1 MPHFLDYVLPALK
14 KYSDRTLIKLFTGTQ
29 DAPSWKSITYQ
40 QFLDDIERLAGFL
53 IDRLAELGLK
63 QKDVVGVWIT
73 GGKYIDLVYLY
84 ALARLGYI
92 PQMLNKSMAVQGN
105 PVIKDML
112 AATHGKAVLYDPFFS
127 DFVTDIAVSMPLIT
141 DLSSVGP
148 LSRTLPDIPNAT
160 DDEIGIIFH
169 TSGTTSGKPK
179 PVPETHKWLRC
190 QAQIQW
196 VAIWQGGSEQAVVN
210 NLGSFA
216 NVGSATTISYL
227 GWSGHCLVQT
237 SKPDIDAHEFLAM
250 VSDGLNFVMLYAPW
264 LSKLISVARTDR
276 KVYDALRGM
285 RQVTYTGAALNPEDE
300 QWLIENG
307 IPATVIYATT
317 EAGLFS
323 YTILDHDEL
332 EDHKADP
339 FILCNLGG
347 CFVSDISD
355 VKALPSMHIIEGI
368 KCKLLPTSGVN
379 KIELDGDS
387 ENRARGGQLYDCF
400 IPVDA
405 DNCPHRSIR
414 NRPDGH
420 ITGDIF
426 EETAP
431 GLYAFRGRNDDW
443 IRTGKTLSF
452 CDTKHVITISCT
464 ESLTDIFLVGHY
476 KPGVVLLVE
485 PTTVDPADDSAVSGL
500 KAKILERNDPFNSRL
515 FDHERI
521 KHAFQI
527 VIVSRGTLPRT
538 MEKGNI
544 RRKATED
551 QHADIL
557 EATYARL
564 KTW

>member
-14 KYSDRTLIKLFTGTQ
+14 RYSDRTLIKLFTGTQ
-29 DAPSWKSITYQ
+29 DAPSWKAITYQ
-40 QFLDDIERLAGFL
+40 QFLDDTERLAGFW
-53 IDRLAELGLK
+53 IERLGEVGLK

-73 GGKYIDLVYLY
+73 GGKYTDLVHLY

-92 PQMLNKSMAVQGN
+92 PQMLNKSMAVQGH

-112 AATHGKAVLYDPFFS
+112 TATQGKAILYDPFFA
-127 DFVTDIAVSMPLIT
+127 DFVNDIAISMPLIT
-141 DLSSVGP
+141 DLSSVDP
-148 LSRTLPDIPNAT
+148 LSRRLPDIPNST

-196 VAIWQGGSEQAVVN
+196 AAIWQGGSEQAVVN

-264 LSKLISVARTDR
+264 LSKLINVARTDK

-285 RQVTYTGAALNPEDE
+285 RQVTYTGAALNLEDE
-300 QWLIENG
+300 QWLVENG
-307 IPATVIYATT
+307 IPATTIYATT
-317 EAGLFS
+317 EAG
-323 YTILDHDEL
+323 
-332 EDHKADP
+332 
-339 FILCNLGG
+339 G
-347 CFVSDISD
+347 CLVSDISD
-355 VKALPSMHIIEGI
+355 VKTLPSMHIIEGI

-379 KIELDGDS
+379 KVELDGDS
-387 ENRARGGQLYDCF
+387 EKRARGGQLYDCF
-400 IPVDA
+400 IPADA
-405 DNCPHRSIR
+405 DNCPHPSIR

-426 EETAP
+426 EETTP

-443 IRTGKTLSF
+443 IRTGKTHSF
-452 CDTKHVITISCT
+452 CDTKSIEDNILVVCAD
-464 ESLTDIFLVGHY
+464 LVQNCVVVGHY

-485 PTTVDPADDSAVSGL
+485 PTIVDLADESAVSGL
-500 KAKILERNDPFNSRL
+500 KARILERHVSFNNRL

-527 VIVSRGTLPRT
+527 VVVPRGTLPRT

-551 QHADIL
+551 QHATIL
-557 EATYARL
+557 EKIYVLL